1 MAFVNNSG
9 DKQMADNELNDF
21 SISDD
26 YLFFDNDDKNE
37 ITHLSDKVKKQLN
50 ISISYTYPYDNLDF
64 MMNAGNF
71 TDSLDNDN
79 NVAGA
84 ATIIVESES
93 KSEQEPD
100 PYWKSIKVEQLK
112 GLVNTVEELF
122 SDSDESIPSLKMVS
136 SSENS
141 EMGILTPPNS
151 DQTDDKD
158 ERNSVLSNNDK
169 ELVLPEN
176 KGEDGL
182 TSYDAA
188 MLVNVGNA
196 KGVQT
201 ELYDSGASQH
211 MSPYCNH
218 FEDYVSIAP
227 KPIMATDKWYFQ
239 AIGRGNLQI
248 KIPNNSNSTTV
259 LLKDICIP
267 LSWYGTN
274 VGINW
279 EIYCSQ
285 V

>member
-1 MAFVNNSG
+1 MRS
-9 DKQMADNELNDF
+9 
-21 SISDD
+21 
-26 YLFFDNDDKNE
+26 
-37 ITHLSDKVKKQLN
+37 LSDKIKKQLN
-50 ISISYTYPYDNLDF
+50 ISTSYTYPYDNLDF

-122 SDSDESIPSLKMVS
+122 SDSDESIPSLKMVL

-227 KPIMATDKWYFQ
+227 KPIMATDK
-239 AIGRGNLQI
+239 
-248 KIPNNSNSTTV
+248 
-259 LLKDICIP
+259 
-267 LSWYGTN
+267 
-274 VGINW
+274 
-279 EIYCSQ
+279 
-285 V
+285 